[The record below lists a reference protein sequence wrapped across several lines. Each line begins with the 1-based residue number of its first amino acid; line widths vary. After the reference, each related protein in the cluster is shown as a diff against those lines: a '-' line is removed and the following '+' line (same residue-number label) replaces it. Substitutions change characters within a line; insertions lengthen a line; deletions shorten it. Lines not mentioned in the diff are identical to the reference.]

1 MKGLLLGGCAACVVM
16 GILLAV
22 DQPSWLLSVLSVLAG
37 LLAALLF
44 AALLRVLNRQ
54 EELDWRLDRL
64 ETRLQKAGREPLRC
78 ARCGEEYDGELTS
91 CPYCGRKTGEQESGG
106 AS

>member
-64 ETRLQKAGREPLRC
+64 ETAAE
-78 ARCGEEYDGELTS
+78 
-91 CPYCGRKTGEQESGG
+91 GG
-106 AS
+106 AGAPALRPLW

>member
-1 MKGLLLGGCAACVVM
+1 MKGLLLGGSAACAVM

-22 DQPSWLLSVLSVLAG
+22 DQPSWWLSLMSVLAG

-44 AALLRVLNRQ
+44 AALFRVLERQ
-54 EELDWRLDRL
+54 EELGLRLDRL
-64 ETRLQKAGREPLRC
+64 ETRLRQAGREPLRC
-78 ARCGEEYDGELTS
+78 AHCGEEYDGELTS
-91 CPYCGRKTGEQESGG
+91 CPYCGRKTEESGSGG